1 VREEDI
7 RAHCDGGLLVE
18 PKHLREGVEA
28 VVRDQ
33 AVYDGEAALVE
44 RAANAFGG
52 RVQMHVVVIGAGDRS
67 SFQ

>member
-1 VREEDI
+1 
-7 RAHCDGGLLVE
+7 VE